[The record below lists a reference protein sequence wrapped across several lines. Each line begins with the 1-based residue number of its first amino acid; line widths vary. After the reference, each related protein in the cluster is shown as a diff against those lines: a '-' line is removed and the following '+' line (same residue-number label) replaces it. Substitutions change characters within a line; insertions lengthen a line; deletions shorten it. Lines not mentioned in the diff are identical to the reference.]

1 MLPPYDTSTWARTML
16 GPDYNDETEYTLTY
30 DALHVRGGGGG
41 EDKERMRR
49 SQSAAEAGSLR
60 QTDRDMC
67 TGPLD

>member
-1 MLPPYDTSTWARTML
+1 ML

-30 DALHVRGGGGG
+30 DALHVRGGGGGG